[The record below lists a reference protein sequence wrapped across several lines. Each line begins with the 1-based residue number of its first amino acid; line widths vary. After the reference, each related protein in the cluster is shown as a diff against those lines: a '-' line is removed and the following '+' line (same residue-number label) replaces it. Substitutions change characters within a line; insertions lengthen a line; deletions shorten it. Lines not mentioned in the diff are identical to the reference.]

1 MLSLF
6 ILQNKCAI
14 IPNIILYQLKHNNK
28 GAIYI
33 LESKWQIMTE
43 DENKILINKLEIRI
57 IEIPKARKIIKE
69 AHNKIAQWMMFF
81 G

>member
-14 IPNIILYQLKHNNK
+14 ILYQLKNNNK

-43 DENKILINKLEIRI
+43 EENKILINKLEIRI

-69 AHNKIAQWMMFF
+69 EHNKIAQWMMFF

>member
-14 IPNIILYQLKHNNK
+14 ILYQLKNNNK

-43 DENKILINKLEIRI
+43 EENKILINKLEIRI

-69 AHNKIAQWMMFF
+69 EEHNKIAQWMMFF